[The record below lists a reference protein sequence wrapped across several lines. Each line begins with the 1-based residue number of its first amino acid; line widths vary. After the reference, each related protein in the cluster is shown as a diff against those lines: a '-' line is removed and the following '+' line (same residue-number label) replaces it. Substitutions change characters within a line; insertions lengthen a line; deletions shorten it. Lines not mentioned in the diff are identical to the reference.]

1 MVHTSLPKVVLIP
14 VELTVAASATDTA
27 IKKEDLWIR
36 DDYTDN
42 LKRRNETYN
51 ENN

>member
-1 MVHTSLPKVVLIP
+1 MVPTSYTQVVLIP

-27 IKKEDLWIR
+27 IKKEDLWIM

-42 LKRRNETYN
+42 LKQRNETYN

>member
-27 IKKEDLWIR
+27 IKK
-36 DDYTDN
+36 
-42 LKRRNETYN
+42 RRLMDQGWLYW
-51 ENN
+51 